1 MSTILNALKRLED
14 ERRAEA
20 GKQIPAS
27 MAGRTSVSRR
37 NRRWRLVFVL
47 AGLAM
52 LAGAAVFWVYTDR
65 SSSKSA
71 PLEAAQPE
79 PRTETASRESTRAAP
94 SAAPIPSGRRPEV
107 IPKTT
112 GFRGRRASKSTT
124 QALVNARTDLTAPT
138 YVPPN
143 PDGIN
148 IQARPPETL
157 PEVPAAALARPG
169 PAAPPP
175 APQDAYA
182 RAEVLPKDTLQLQ
195 AISWSDI
202 PTERITIIAGQ
213 ILREGQ
219 TIDGYSVIAI
229 RPEDVILE
237 KAGKWWKLVYG
248 SR

>member
-112 GFRGRRASKSTT
+112 GRRGRRASKSTT
-124 QALVNARTDLTAPT
+124 QALVNAKADLTAPT
-138 YVPPN
+138 YVPPD
-143 PDGIN
+143 PEGKS
-148 IQARPPETL
+148 IQGRSPKPTPEG
-157 PEVPAAALARPG
+157 PAVMARPG
-169 PAAPPP
+169 PAAPPL
-175 APQDAYA
+175 PQEDLYA
-182 RAEVLPKDTLQLQ
+182 NAEVLPKDTLQLQ

-202 PTERITIIAGQ
+202 PGDRITIITGQ

-219 TIDGYSVIAI
+219 AIEGYGVIAI
-229 RPEDVILE
+229 RPDDVILE
-237 KAGKWWKLVYG
+237 KDGKRWKLVY
-248 SR
+248 SSH